1 MNILKLVNIHFKINS
16 NTLSES
22 TYRKILNLKYNVN
35 KTLTNHSWVE
45 NSSLNVEVLD

>member
-22 TYRKILNLKYNVN
+22 TYREILNSKYNVKN
-35 KTLTNHSWVE
+35 LTNHSWVE